1 MLAKVVTAA
10 VLAATVAG
18 CAVPYSPTP
27 IATNFP
33 TSRQEKLQAAAHW
46 NAIADHIEQRIV
58 ADMKKHPQRPYYVA
72 EDKDATPFKRA
83 VLSQLMTS
91 LVKDGYVVSRTP
103 AGAWKLDVDIQ
114 GVTFTKNRPQYRYS
128 GAHSAI
134 ATGVWV
140 LSDIDPTVGLV
151 ALAGASD
158 AFHWFHSQFA
168 PGATPKTE
176 LIVTLSVSD
185 QFRYYARSTS
195 AYYVADT
202 DRELYGIKDED
213 APLTRNFKVT
223 GPLMRRAA
231 TILALAL
238 LGGCASTAPKEE
250 ANYATV
256 SSNQFVEANYKAA
269 NVLLAQLNGKLAADK
284 PLIMATVVNIDA
296 LDQTSTLGRL
306 ISEQI
311 STRMAQGGLKMLEM
325 KLRSSVYMKRN
336 QGELMLTRELGEVAQ
351 NHDAQAVVVGSYAE
365 TSDMVFINVK
375 VVQPQKNYVLA
386 AHDYVL
392 QKEGIVRSM
401 LLQR

>member
-1 MLAKVVTAA
+1 
-10 VLAATVAG
+10 
-18 CAVPYSPTP
+18 
-27 IATNFP
+27 
-33 TSRQEKLQAAAHW
+33 
-46 NAIADHIEQRIV
+46 
-58 ADMKKHPQRPYYVA
+58 
-72 EDKDATPFKRA
+72 
-83 VLSQLMTS
+83 
-91 LVKDGYVVSRTP
+91 
-103 AGAWKLDVDIQ
+103 
-114 GVTFTKNRPQYRYS
+114 
-128 GAHSAI
+128 
-134 ATGVWV
+134 
-140 LSDIDPTVGLV
+140 
-151 ALAGASD
+151 
-158 AFHWFHSQFA
+158 
-168 PGATPKTE
+168 
-176 LIVTLSVSD
+176 
-185 QFRYYARSTS
+185 
-195 AYYVADT
+195 
-202 DRELYGIKDED
+202 
-213 APLTRNFKVT
+213 
-223 GPLMRRAA
+223 MRRAA